1 MVRFRSALALA
12 ALTFAAASSAS
23 TLVIK
28 EFRFRGPA
36 GGNDEFIEIYNGG
49 STSVAIGGYKIR
61 GSSATGTIG
70 DRVTVSTGV
79 TLGPGCHYLFTNSAA
94 SGYSGSVAGDQTYTT
109 GVADSGGI
117 ALTDASNNII
127 DQVGTATGSAFKE
140 GTVLAALTTNLDQSY
155 RRKPNAV
162 QGYQD
167 TDDNSLDFAL
177 NAPSSPKNSASA
189 CDAAPPTNPSVTG
202 TASPGSVLPGGTT
215 HLSATVTPGT
225 NPTSTGVVVN
235 VDLTSINGAANTP
248 LFDDGMHNDGAAGD
262 NVFGLDLTVDAG
274 ATSGTKSL
282 ALTVTDGQMR
292 SGSGTSIALPVLQ
305 QTSPSFSAASATPGT
320 VTAGGSAHLSATI
333 TPGTNPSSSGL
344 AVTVDTSA
352 VGGAAGTPMFDDGA
366 HNDGAAGDNVF
377 GLDITVGGATPA
389 ASYSLPIAVSDAQ
402 ARSGM
407 GSIALDVTAG
417 ATPPSVSGT
426 ATPASVA
433 VTDTTHLKAL
443 VIPGANPPS
452 TALTVSADL
461 SSINGGSVSLFDDGA
476 HGDGAAGDNEF
487 GLDVT
492 IDAAATPGSKSLP
505 LSVSDGE
512 SRSGSGSIALTVLTP
527 TSPTVSAASAAPAS
541 VPAGNTTHLAVTVA
555 PGTNPA
561 SSSVA
566 VTVDTSAIGGAA
578 GTPLFDDGAH
588 GDGAAGDNVFGL
600 DVTVSSGTATGSK
613 SLPVSVSDSLSRT
626 ASGTITL
633 GVTAAPLR
641 IGQIQGNGLASPY
654 AGNGQI
660 YTTVGNV
667 VTAKKSNGFVIQ
679 DPVGDGNPDTSDG
692 IIVFTGTNS
701 NPAVN
706 VGDVVTVTGK
716 IVEFSGTT
724 EFSGSVTYQVTGT
737 ATPIAPIVL
746 DNSLP
751 SPNPAVGFCH
761 GTLPANSPGAA
772 NWECLE
778 SMLVSLNGVVTGGT
792 NGGAAADATHP
803 GTPSFFY
810 ATVDTQPRPFR
821 ETGIAYP
828 GVGGLPV
835 WDGDPELIEFFPSQG
850 YPPAPTQ
857 IVVNAGQTFS
867 STAIVGAYQSGTA
880 PEIYELYP
888 VTFTPTGSA
897 PVTVKPVADAAAGT
911 LTVASQNMLHLFNDV
926 ADSGSADQCTT
937 QGSKDVCPTTA
948 QFTIR
953 KQKLSLQVRTVLKAP
968 AVIGVQEVENRASL
982 QALADQIHNDDPG
995 LTYTPYLIEG
1005 NDVGGIDVGFLVR
1018 SDVVVSQVTQIG
1030 KGTQTNNCSGTPPC
1044 LLNDRPPLLLEGTF
1058 NGQRF
1063 AVLNIH
1069 NRSLNN
1075 LDTSVYV
1082 GPKRLEQAQQVAGIV
1097 QGWQTGATQVGVGN
1111 ARQDASGTVTS
1122 GSFNVVGDVDVPI
1135 VVVGDYNAY
1144 EFTDGYVDVVGQ
1156 IKGTAVQADN
1166 MYWAAPVTTPTLCD
1180 AGLTTDPATRYS
1192 FMFDGYVQELDH
1204 ALVSRRGWRD
1214 FVRLDNAHGNADTS
1228 EAGPEVTNPATAA
1241 RSADH
1246 DGQVLVLAVD
1256 RFFSD
1261 GFDSDSC
1268 R

>member
-1 MVRFRSALALA
+1 MPALVASMFTMAAEAAPADLFFSEYVEGSSNNKAL
-12 ALTFAAASSAS
+12 
-23 TLVIK
+23 
-28 EFRFRGPA
+28 
-36 GGNDEFIEIYNGG
+36 EIYNGTAAPIDLSVG
-49 STSVAIGGYKIR
+49 QYKVQIYVNGASTGQTAINLSGTIAAGATFVIANNSASTAVTSVANQLSSSLTYNGNDAVVLLKGGATKVDVIGQIGFDPGAAGWGVDPTNTTDNTIR
-61 GSSATGTIG
+61 RKS
-70 DRVTVSTGV
+70 TV
-79 TLGPGCHYLFTNSAA
+79 C
-94 SGYSGSVAGDQTYTT
+94 AGDPDGTNVFDPAIEWDGFAVDTF
-109 GVADSGGI
+109 SG
-117 ALTDASNNII
+117 L
-127 DQVGTATGSAFKE
+127 GSH
-140 GTVLAALTTNLDQSY
+140 TTNCS
-155 RRKPNAV
+155 
-162 QGYQD
+162 
-167 TDDNSLDFAL
+167 
-177 NAPSSPKNSASA
+177 
-189 CDAAPPTNPSVTG
+189 PTNPSVTG
-202 TASPGSVLPGGTT
+202 TASPNSVLPGGTT
-215 HLSATVTPGT
+215 HLSATVRPGT
-225 NPTSTGVVVN
+225 NPTSTDVAVN

-274 ATSGTKSL
+274 ATPGAKSL
-282 ALTVTDGQMR
+282 ALTVTDGEMR
-292 SGSGTSIALPVLQ
+292 SGSGTSIALTILQ

-320 VTAGGSAHLSATI
+320 VTAGGSAHLSATV

-561 SSSVA
+561 SSSLA

-578 GTPLFDDGAH
+578 GTSLFDDGAH

-751 SPNPAVGFCH
+751 SPNPTIGFCH

-778 SMLVSLNGVVTGGT
+778 SMLVSMNGVVTGGT

-803 GTPSFFY
+803 GTPSFFF

-982 QALADQIHNDDPG
+982 QALADQIHSDDPS

-1069 NRSLNN
+1069 NRSLSG
-1075 LDTSVYV
+1075 LGDPTRAYI

-1111 ARQDASGTVTS
+1111 AQQDASGTVTT
-1122 GSFNVVGDVDVPI
+1122 GSFNVVGDTDVPI